1 MDEVVLIACV
11 RRMHESK
18 VEMDIKLANLEKE
31 KQDLAAAFNELER
44 QRLDDKLAQAQLAGT
59 QKQADI
65 AKVGDRV
72 WNHVRGAMQLGAP
85 ACVLQ
90 CAARCCNW

>member
-31 KQDLAAAFNELER
+31 KQNLELQR

-72 WNHVRGAMQLGAP
+72 
-85 ACVLQ
+85 
-90 CAARCCNW
+90 